1 MQLVT
6 NAVKVWYNHCL
17 QLSMLQEVWED
28 DDD

>member
-6 NAVKVWYNHCL
+6 NAVKMWYNHCL
-17 QLSMLQEVWED
+17 QPSILQEVWED